1 METVKNRRSI
11 RKYAGKPVDEEL
23 LRRLLEVSERTQT
36 MGNMQ
41 LYSVVVTRSEE
52 MKKRLAPAHFNQ
64 PMVTQAPVILTICAD
79 FNRTV
84 KWAEQRKAHPGFAR
98 HQQEGAHG
106 CRHADADG
114 GHVAFDELHG
124 VIDSHAGRD
133 GAAGA
138 VDIERDI
145 LVGILRLQEEH
156 LCDHQ

>member
-84 KWAEQRKAHPGFAR
+84 KWAEQRKPPRMRCCLHRHFAIWPRRKGWGF
-98 HQQEGAHG
+98 
-106 CRHADADG
+106 
-114 GHVAFDELHG
+114 
-124 VIDSHAGRD
+124 VI
-133 GAAGA
+133 
-138 VDIERDI
+138 
-145 LVGILRLQEEH
+145 
-156 LCDHQ
+156 

>member
-64 PMVTQAPVILTICAD
+64 PMVTQAL
-79 FNRTV
+79 
-84 KWAEQRKAHPGFAR
+84 
-98 HQQEGAHG
+98 
-106 CRHADADG
+106 
-114 GHVAFDELHG
+114 
-124 VIDSHAGRD
+124 
-133 GAAGA
+133 
-138 VDIERDI
+138 
-145 LVGILRLQEEH
+145 
-156 LCDHQ
+156 

>member
-64 PMVTQAPVILTICAD
+64 PMVKTAPAVLTFCIDLRRFSNGASSGRQ
-79 FNRTV
+79 NRDMNNFEWFVT
-84 KWAEQRKAHPGFAR
+84 
-98 HQQEGAHG
+98 
-106 CRHADADG
+106 
-114 GHVAFDELHG
+114 
-124 VIDSHAGRD
+124 
-133 GAAGA
+133 GA
-138 VDIERDI
+138 VDAL
-145 LVGILRLQEEH
+145 LVAQTFCVAAEEKRFGHLLSGYYHLQPPN
-156 LCDHQ
+156 DY

>member
-52 MKKRLAPAHFNQ
+52 VKKRLAPAHFNQ

-84 KWAEQRKAHPGFAR
+84 KWAEQRKAQPGYDNFLSFLNA
-98 HQQEGAHG
+98 AT
-106 CRHADADG
+106 DALLFTQTFCNL
-114 GHVAFDELHG
+114 AEAE
-124 VIDSHAGRD
+124 AGDLLFRYD
-133 GAAGA
+133 FIYA
-138 VDIERDI
+138 VPNYRTS
-145 LVGILRLQEEH
+145 
-156 LCDHQ
+156 CSCPAW